1 MQARKRFFLCSAR
14 KENSNG
20 WGYEMIYSKSGLAEA
35 GAVYTT
41 SFKGEEDTVWIVTIH
56 DPVINKI
63 EFVRVT
69 SKSNGKYTS
78 ILHMFWNAIFTAVG
92 INSSKNTLSLYLP
105 FNVCLN
111 TKYFIAVL
119 RLYL

>member
-69 SKSNGKYTS
+69 SKSMAS
-78 ILHMFWNAIFTAVG
+78 IQVSCTCFGTQFL
-92 INSSKNTLSLYLP
+92 LP
-105 FNVCLN
+105 LAS
-111 TKYFIAVL
+111 IAVKIP
-119 RLYL
+119 